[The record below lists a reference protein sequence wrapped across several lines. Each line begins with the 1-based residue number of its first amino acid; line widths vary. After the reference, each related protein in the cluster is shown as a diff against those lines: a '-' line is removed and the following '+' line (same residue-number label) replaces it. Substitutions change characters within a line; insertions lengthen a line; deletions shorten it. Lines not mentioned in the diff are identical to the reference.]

1 VQLVSVHS
9 HKGGAGKTALV
20 LMMARHLAEHGK
32 KVCLV
37 DLDFLGTG
45 VWPTIKAS
53 LPHRYL
59 GEVFVAAAGSRSY
72 PPLED
77 LLGFHRI
84 GAKVEPIGLIL
95 NAGSAAGIGKN
106 GKRAELHEQ
115 VVSLMGIE
123 PQTTIIESSLK
134 NLLPRLRES
143 GFDYVFMDCHPTL
156 EEISETVLRVQMAQ
170 RESESSVVLV
180 ATADRVHIYGLLKE
194 IHRRTKSK
202 TRKTLRTDRTVFVVN
217 RVEKEKTERPYET
230 RLDTFAQLASELKK
244 DPLIGDEAPSLLRG
258 LQLPH
263 YCRLLWNRTLSSAA
277 FAVRSTGEIP
287 RFPSGVLAHSGTA
300 LCTELFGPAEG

>member
-1 VQLVSVHS
+1 MQLVSVHS

-115 VVSLMGIE
+115 VVRRKLSEKDRIRDLKRQINE
-123 PQTTIIESSLK
+123 LQTKINVLDS
-134 NLLPRLRES
+134 
-143 GFDYVFMDCHPTL
+143 
-156 EEISETVLRVQMAQ
+156 IS
-170 RESESSVVLV
+170 
-180 ATADRVHIYGLLKE
+180 
-194 IHRRTKSK
+194 
-202 TRKTLRTDRTVFVVN
+202 
-217 RVEKEKTERPYET
+217 RPVP
-230 RLDTFAQLASELKK
+230 SKK
-244 DPLIGDEAPSLLRG
+244 D
-258 LQLPH
+258 
-263 YCRLLWNRTLSSAA
+263 LSGITPPGA
-277 FAVRSTGEIP
+277 
-287 RFPSGVLAHSGTA
+287 
-300 LCTELFGPAEG
+300 